1 MINNTLSCSSLL
13 GKVLRNSKRKQE
25 VQQQHNRVQMNGRK
39 PNVLPTLL
47 QQRELW
53 LFSTDL
59 QGKYVLYNYLFSQLS
74 AKEIKYV
81 IKYFIKYKVCVH
93 KQNIVLLLNGQL
105 SFKIALVLTAQQKDF
120 LQSRSKELE
129 ITYLYMLY
137 TDFRETQIFHKLT
150 SLLNAFL

>member
-1 MINNTLSCSSLL
+1 M
-13 GKVLRNSKRKQE
+13 
-25 VQQQHNRVQMNGRK
+25 
-39 PNVLPTLL
+39 
-47 QQRELW
+47 
-53 LFSTDL
+53 
-59 QGKYVLYNYLFSQLS
+59 
-74 AKEIKYV
+74 
-81 IKYFIKYKVCVH
+81 CVH

-150 SLLNAFL
+150 SLLNAFLWHVCSIGEGTDLWEIQKAEKEQYIKILIDVWRVVY